1 MNTLEINYSAK
12 VKFSQE
18 SNMSPDAKN
27 HSESLNSLEFSLTRN
42 KPPHYGNEISNHTYP
57 SQNEPTSSIVENSD
71 LAAIRPPFKIG
82 ERVSTVLMTSESVL
96 SRNRLHECS
105 VHLERLCEHT
115 NAVAQSKKFEE
126 KVQIEEIPGLHKPVF
141 TTHPTVA
148 FCNRCG
154 RDVKTKIVRV
164 EQKIFGMNFNEILC
178 CFAKVFGEQEILH
191 VCSRC
196 RNQLF
201 RITL

>member
-1 MNTLEINYSAK
+1 MNALEINYSAK
-12 VKFSQE
+12 AKFSQE
-18 SNMSPDAKN
+18 SNMSPDTKN

-42 KPPHYGNEISNHTYP
+42 KLRSHGNEISIHTYP
-57 SQNEPTSSIVENSD
+57 SQNEPTSSIVDNSD
-71 LAAIRPPFKIG
+71 LVAIRPPKIG

-115 NAVAQSKKFEE
+115 NTVAQSKKFEE
-126 KVQIEEIPGLHKPVF
+126 KVQIEEIPELHRPVF

-164 EQKIFGMNFNEILC
+164 EQNFFGVKFNEILC
-178 CFAKVFGEQEILH
+178 CFAKIFGEQEILH